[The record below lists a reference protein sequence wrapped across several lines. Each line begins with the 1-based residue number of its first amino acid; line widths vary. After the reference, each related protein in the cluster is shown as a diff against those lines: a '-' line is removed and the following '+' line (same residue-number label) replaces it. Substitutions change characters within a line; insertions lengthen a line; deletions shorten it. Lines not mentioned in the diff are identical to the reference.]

1 MICLFCLQTDLVAID
16 VFCRHMEMLYFAAED
31 LAADL
36 QSGDLEDPQFLT
48 SRSEIVEQLRVLND
62 ELQVTPH
69 SVIDR
74 A

>member
-1 MICLFCLQTDLVAID
+1 
-16 VFCRHMEMLYFAAED
+16 MEMLYFAAED